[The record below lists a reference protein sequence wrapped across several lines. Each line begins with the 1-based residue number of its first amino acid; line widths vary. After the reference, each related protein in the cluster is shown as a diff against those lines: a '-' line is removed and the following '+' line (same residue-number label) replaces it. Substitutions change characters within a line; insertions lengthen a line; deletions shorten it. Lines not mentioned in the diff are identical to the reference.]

1 MSLFNVFA
9 ISGSAMS
16 AQSVRLNT
24 VASNLANANSQSG
37 DPKQVYRAREP
48 VFAAMLNG
56 MDGDPAAVGVRV
68 AGMVEKQTAPTRTY
82 DPGNP
87 LANKQGYVYQSNVNP
102 IEEMANMI
110 SASRAFR
117 NSVNTFNTA
126 KQLLL
131 ATLKLGE

>member
-1 MSLFNVFA
+1 MSLLNIFN
-9 ISGSAMS
+9 ISGTALS

-24 VASNLANANSQSG
+24 VASNLANAKSVSATPSG
-37 DPKQVYRAREP
+37 VYHAREP
-48 VFAAMLNG
+48 VFAAMMNG
-56 MDGDPAAVGVRV
+56 FNNDPAAVGVRV
-68 AGMVEKQTAPTRTY
+68 AGVVEKKAEPTRVY

-87 LANKQGYVYQSNVNP
+87 LANKQGYIYQSNVNP

-117 NSVNTFNTA
+117 NSVETFNTA
-126 KQLLL
+126 KQLML

>member
-87 LANKQGYVYQSNVNP
+87 LTHRAGSDDTDSVKRRHQFSCLPCAAHAVSISV
-102 IEEMANMI
+102 EEYI
-110 SASRAFR
+110 SGM
-117 NSVNTFNTA
+117 
-126 KQLLL
+126 QLG
-131 ATLKLGE
+131 KR

>member
-126 KQLLL
+126 QQLLL

>member
-1 MSLFNVFA
+1 MLWLLAGIVSIAF
-9 ISGSAMS
+9 
-16 AQSVRLNT
+16 T
-24 VASNLANANSQSG
+24 VLI
-37 DPKQVYRAREP
+37 
-48 VFAAMLNG
+48 FF
-56 MDGDPAAVGVRV
+56 PAAWM
-68 AGMVEKQTAPTRTY
+68 ASMVEKQTAPTRTY

>member
-16 AQSVRLNT
+16 AESVRLNT

-37 DPKQVYRAREP
+37 DPRRVYRAREP

-56 MDGDPAAVGVRV
+56 MNSDPSAVGVRV
-68 AGMVEKQTAPTRTY
+68 AGMVEKQAAPTRTY

-117 NSVNTFNTA
+117 NSVDTFNTA

>member
-24 VASNLANANSQSG
+24 VASNLANANSLSG
-37 DPKQVYRAREP
+37 DPRQVYRAREP
-48 VFAAMLNG
+48 VFAAMVNG
-56 MDGDPAAVGVRV
+56 MNSDPSAIGVRV
-68 AGMVEKQTAPTRTY
+68 AGMVEKQTAPGRTY